1 MDPAMALSSGETQLA
16 VEGLHL
22 SFGGVTALSGV
33 SLEARQ
39 SEILA
44 IIGPNG
50 AGKTSML
57 NSVSG
62 LYRPQQGSITF
73 YDGGQHDILGLRPDE
88 IAHLGIA
95 RSFQNIELFRHMS
108 VLDNL
113 LLGRHIHMKGN
124 VLSGGVYWGLAQ
136 KEEMK
141 HRRIVEDIIDFL
153 EIEAIRKKAVGTLAY
168 GFQKRVELGRAL
180 ALDPSL
186 LLLDE
191 PMAGMNAEEKA
202 DMARF
207 ILDINEEHGITI
219 VLIEHDMGVVMDISD
234 RVAVL
239 DFGVKIGE
247 GTPDEVRADPRV
259 IKAYLGDQ
267 DVRDGEDGPE

>member
-1 MDPAMALSSGETQLA
+1 MSEAKQTESRMDPAMALSSGETQLA
-16 VEGLHL
+16 EEGLHL
-22 SFGGVTALSGV
+22 SFGGATALSGV

-57 NSVSG
+57 NSVSV

-73 YDGGQHDILGLRPDE
+73 YDGGQQHDILGLRLDE
-88 IAHLGIA
+88 IAHLDIA

-136 KEEMK
+136 NEEMNTTILLVEQNA
-141 HRRIVEDIIDFL
+141 HLALEIADYAFIMESGRIVL
-153 EIEAIRKKAVGTLAY
+153 
-168 GFQKRVELGRAL
+168 
-180 ALDPSL
+180 
-186 LLLDE
+186 
-191 PMAGMNAEEKA
+191 
-202 DMARF
+202 
-207 ILDINEEHGITI
+207 
-219 VLIEHDMGVVMDISD
+219 
-234 RVAVL
+234 
-239 DFGVKIGE
+239 E
-247 GTPDEVRADPRV
+247 GTPEELHGNADVREF
-259 IKAYLGDQ
+259 YLGLTEIGKRKSYR
-267 DVRDGEDGPE
+267 DVKHYKRRKRWLS

>member
-1 MDPAMALSSGETQLA
+1 MSEAKQTESRMDPAMALSSGETQLA

-62 LYRPQQGSITF
+62 LYRPQKGSITF

-88 IAHLGIA
+88 IAYLGIA

-136 KEEMK
+136 KEEMNTTILLVEQNA
-141 HRRIVEDIIDFL
+141 HLALEIADYAFIMESGRIVL
-153 EIEAIRKKAVGTLAY
+153 
-168 GFQKRVELGRAL
+168 
-180 ALDPSL
+180 
-186 LLLDE
+186 
-191 PMAGMNAEEKA
+191 
-202 DMARF
+202 
-207 ILDINEEHGITI
+207 
-219 VLIEHDMGVVMDISD
+219 
-234 RVAVL
+234 
-239 DFGVKIGE
+239 E
-247 GTPDEVRADPRV
+247 GTPEELHGNADVREF
-259 IKAYLGDQ
+259 YLGLTEIGKRKSYR
-267 DVRDGEDGPE
+267 DVKHYKRRKRWLS